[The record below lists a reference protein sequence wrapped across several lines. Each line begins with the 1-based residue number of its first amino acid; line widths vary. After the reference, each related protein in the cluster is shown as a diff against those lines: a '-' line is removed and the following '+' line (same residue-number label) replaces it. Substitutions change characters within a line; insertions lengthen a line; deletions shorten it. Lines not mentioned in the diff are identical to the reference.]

1 MRYHVSYFDL
11 CDKNAISLKR
21 TRVLGS
27 IIGKHEMLIFKQH
40 LLFYYTISIL
50 IFKINEH
57 HTVQKKC
64 NIVQPEDG
72 PEGLKCVMV
81 DNKG

>member
-1 MRYHVSYFDL
+1 VSYFDL
-11 CDKNAISLKR
+11 CDKNAISLKS

-27 IIGKHEMLIFKQH
+27 IIGKPEMLIFKQH
-40 LLFYYTISIL
+40 LLFYTISIL

-64 NIVQPEDG
+64 NIVQPEVG